1 MSGGVEFF
9 VNASKD
15 IVVEISKISEDIKI
29 SVICWY

>member
-15 IVVEISKISEDIKI
+15 IVVEISKITGNDGRF
-29 SVICWY
+29 